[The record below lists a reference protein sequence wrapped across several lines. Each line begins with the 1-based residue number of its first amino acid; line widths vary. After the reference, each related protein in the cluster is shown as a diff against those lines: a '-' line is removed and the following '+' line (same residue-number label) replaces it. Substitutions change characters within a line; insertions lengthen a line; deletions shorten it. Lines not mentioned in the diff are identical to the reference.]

1 MCVTETQGNQDG
13 SGNQDGPG
21 KRDGPGE
28 REGDTPLDS
37 LSIAVFDVDARIF
50 RTMRDYFLKP
60 VTVATAGIERDYT
73 RYLSP
78 IRVFIALFS
87 FQFVAAALFGTPVTA
102 TIESMTATEPEIDIA
117 AWLTTTRMDFDTP
130 LTLERVES
138 ELRAVQSL
146 TLWPLTVLSSL
157 PYLIALK
164 LFRPS
169 IPTWGHV
176 QIYLVVTNVSFI
188 VMIALIPLHTL
199 GGAGMMTG
207 MGIALA
213 VFYVYAGILLA
224 RLYGKSVIALAL
236 RLTGLVALLPITL
249 LITIIG
255 TYITIDW
262 VLENSFGLHL
272 LALLSPEAFAELSSS

>member
-1 MCVTETQGNQDG
+1 MTDAKDKPDDRTEQA
-13 SGNQDGPG
+13 
-21 KRDGPGE
+21 
-28 REGDTPLDS
+28 GDTPLDS

-78 IRVFIALFS
+78 IRVFFALFS

-102 TIESMTATEPEIDIA
+102 TIEAMAAPNPDLDLE
-117 AWLTTTRMDFDTP
+117 AWLASSRMEFETP
-130 LTLERVES
+130 LTLQRVED
-138 ELRAVQSL
+138 ELKAVQSL

-169 IPTWGHV
+169 IPTWGHLQV
-176 QIYLVVTNVSFI
+176 YLAVTNVSFI

-199 GGAGMMTG
+199 GGGGMAAGI
-207 MGIALA
+207 GIALT
-213 VFYVYAGILLA
+213 VFYIYAGILLA
-224 RLYGKSVIALAL
+224 HLYGKSVIALIL
-236 RLTGLVALLPITL
+236 RLIGIVALLPVTM
-249 LITIIG
+249 LITVIG
-255 TYITIDW
+255 TYLTIDW

-272 LALLSPEAFAELSSS
+272 LALMAPEAYAEISSS

>member
-1 MCVTETQGNQDG
+1 MRVTETRD
-13 SGNQDGPG
+13 NQDGPG
-21 KRDGPGE
+21 KRD
-28 REGDTPLDS
+28 GDTPLDS

-60 VTVATAGIERDYT
+60 VTVATAAIERDYS

-78 IRVFIALFS
+78 VRVFIALFS

-102 TIESMTATEPEIDIA
+102 TIESMTATDPDIDVA
-117 AWLTTTRMDFDTP
+117 AWLATTRMEFDTP

-176 QIYLVVTNVSFI
+176 QIYLAVTNVSFI

-199 GGAGMMTG
+199 GGFGMAAG

-224 RLYGKSVIALAL
+224 RLYGKSVTALVL
-236 RLTGLVALLPITL
+236 RLAGLVALLPVTM
-249 LITIIG
+249 LITMIG
-255 TYITIDW
+255 TIITVDW
-262 VLENSFGLHL
+262 VLEHSFGLHFL
-272 LALLSPEAFAELSSS
+272 TLMAPEAFAELSSS

>member
-1 MCVTETQGNQDG
+1 MCVTETQGNQEGPGNQEG
-13 SGNQDGPG
+13 SG
-21 KRDGPGE
+21 K

-60 VTVATAGIERDYT
+60 VTVATAGIERDYS

-78 IRVFIALFS
+78 VRVFIALFS

-102 TIESMTATEPEIDIA
+102 TIESMTATDPDIDVA
-117 AWLTTTRMDFDTP
+117 AWLATTRMDFDTP

-169 IPTWGHV
+169 FPIWGHV
-176 QIYLVVTNVSFI
+176 QIYLTVTNVSFI
-188 VMIALIPLHTL
+188 VMIALIPLHTM
-199 GGAGMMTG
+199 GGAGMAIG
-207 MGIALA
+207 MGIALT

-224 RLYGKSVIALAL
+224 RLYGKSVTALIL
-236 RLTGLVALLPITL
+236 RLAGLVALLPITM
-249 LITIIG
+249 LITMIG

-262 VLENSFGLHL
+262 VLGNSFGLDL
-272 LALLSPEAFAELSSS
+272 LALMSPEALAEISSP

>member
-1 MCVTETQGNQDG
+1 MCVTETQGNQE
-13 SGNQDGPG
+13 GPG
-21 KRDGPGE
+21 K

-102 TIESMTATEPEIDIA
+102 TIESMTATDPDIDVA
-117 AWLTTTRMDFDTP
+117 AWLATTRMDFDTP

-169 IPTWGHV
+169 FPIWGHV
-176 QIYLVVTNVSFI
+176 QIYLTVTNVSFI
-188 VMIALIPLHTL
+188 VMIALIPLHTM
-199 GGAGMMTG
+199 GGAG
-207 MGIALA
+207 MGIALT

-224 RLYGKSVIALAL
+224 RLYGKSVTALIL
-236 RLTGLVALLPITL
+236 RLAGLVALLPITM
-249 LITIIG
+249 LITMIG

-262 VLENSFGLHL
+262 VLGNSFGLDL
-272 LALLSPEAFAELSSS
+272 LALMSPEALAEISSP